1 MDTMKKLS
9 LREAAKLCGRGKST
23 IAAALA
29 DGRLAADRNDQG
41 GYEIDPAE
49 LHRVFPLKVDAE
61 TGQFIEQRTPRD
73 RQGQDGGGRPSPS
86 LALSRPSSRTGRAGV
101 ALAQAENELRE
112 ALAEVDRVKQ
122 EAERAKAEIRKD
134 ARHAAE
140 LAEKEVQHLREA
152 LEAERETKA
161 DLKEAHEAHLR
172 DLRRE
177 LEQVKALLPAPD
189 HKPKGRGLWARVTG
203 R

>member
-1 MDTMKKLS
+1 MANKLS

-29 DGRLAADRNDQG
+29 DGRLAADRNEQG

-49 LHRVFPLKVDAE
+49 LHRVFPLKVDSA

-73 RQGQDGGGRPSPS
+73 AKRQVEDQRPLAS
-86 LALSRPSSRTGRAGV
+86 LALSRPSSRPGRAGG
-101 ALAQAENELRE
+101 ALAQAEVELRE
-112 ALAEVDRVKQ
+112 ALVEVERVKQ
-122 EAERAKAEIRKD
+122 EAERQRIELEKD

-140 LAEKEVQHLREA
+140 LAQVEVRRLVEA
-152 LEAERETKA
+152 LNAEREAKA
-161 DLKEAHEAHLR
+161 DLKAAHEAHLG

-177 LEQVKALLPAPD
+177 LEQVKAMLPSPDAPQ
-189 HKPKGRGLWARVTG
+189 PRKGIWARITG